1 VDRHSAV
8 GYCGVKGEEIYCA
21 RAALHY
27 WEEPCISGDKGS
39 GTVFFSGCNL
49 RCVYCQNFGVSRGK
63 VGKPISVER
72 LSDIF
77 IEQQERG
84 AENINLVTPTHYSL
98 RIAEAVRLAVDKGLR
113 LPVVYNCS
121 GYESVDTLRAIADT
135 VDIYLTDFKYSD
147 NTIAKSYSD
156 AGDYFEV
163 ASAALEEMV
172 RQQGEPIFDSRG
184 IMQRGVI
191 VRNLLLPGCLD
202 NSKEVVKYVHNRYG
216 NRVYISLMSQYT
228 PLEYVKSYPELN
240 RKVSEA
246 EYNELVDYAI
256 ELGVENGFIQEGETA
271 EESFIP
277 SFECEG
283 V

>member
-1 VDRHSAV
+1 
-8 GYCGVKGEEIYCA
+8 
-21 RAALHY
+21 
-27 WEEPCISGDKGS
+27 
-39 GTVFFSGCNL
+39 
-49 RCVYCQNFGVSRGK
+49 VSRGK

-202 NSKEVVKYVHNRYG
+202 NSKEVVKYVYNKYG
-216 NRVYISLMSQYT
+216 DRVYISLMSQYT
-228 PLEYVKSYPELN
+228 PLEYVQSYPELN
-240 RKVSEA
+240 RKVSEE